1 MRVLREKRV
10 LDLVV
15 ETRMQQ
21 GILGFVKRN
30 YWLLL
35 LIVFREKNIN
45 NLAYVVCSM
54 KHPVELWYFTD
65 TPIDIGSGNENIS
78 VW

>member
-1 MRVLREKRV
+1 MRVLCEKCV

-30 YWLLL
+30 YSLS
-35 LIVFREKNIN
+35 VGRAVATAFPN
-45 NLAYVVCSM
+45 
-54 KHPVELWYFTD
+54 ELQRLTTEQGTRIKD
-65 TPIDIGSGNENIS
+65 RK
-78 VW
+78 